1 MPPGY
6 RSAFE
11 GKQGPDRHHVAG
23 HQHIQVSFKTSWQ
36 VTDAT
41 VAADVGIISQAS
53 QTAVQAERLS
63 FTVALAFRT

>member
-1 MPPGY
+1 MSP
-6 RSAFE
+6 
-11 GKQGPDRHHVAG
+11 V
-23 HQHIQVSFKTSWQ
+23 INTFKTSWQ

-53 QTAVQAERLS
+53 QTAVQAARLS